1 MTEIPSA
8 LSAAT
13 SEPGG
18 RARPRRARYNVPGQ
32 KAGII
37 PPAKEGEIVFQLF
50 PDNDTLRAW
59 GRRYHFKVKDH
70 GPVSKKIREHFN
82 RWNAWSVRIVVIQ
95 PPGAD
100 TPSAYFRVMQGQQ
113 ERRLTQEDYL
123 VKRDIGPDLFPFLRQ
138 VKTT

>member
-8 LSAAT
+8 LSPAT

-32 KAGII
+32 RAGII

-50 PDNDTLRAW
+50 PDDETLRVW
-59 GRRYHFKVKDH
+59 GRKYHFKMRANR
-70 GPVSKKIREHFN
+70 PVPKKVREHFN
-82 RWNAWSVRIVVIQ
+82 RFNAWSVRIVVIQ

-100 TPSAYFRVMQGQQ
+100 EPSAYFRVMQGRY
-113 ERRLTQEDYL
+113 ERRLTQQEYL
-123 VKRDIGPDLFPFLRQ
+123 VERDIGPDLYKLLRQ